1 MGNTILRF
9 MSFIFVT
16 SLCWSC
22 SKDVASY
29 EEIDDSAAGNTVL
42 RVKTRAADGSDASVS
57 SPINIYVF
65 DSKDKCVAYNKIGS
79 AGSDASF
86 KLAAGDYKV
95 YSVAGADAATYD
107 IPTMENATIESV
119 VSLKADKNHGDL
131 MTAQNQVTLQNDIDS
146 DVPLAMERK
155 VLMLSGVT
163 VNDVPDDITSI
174 TASISPLYE
183 NIRLDGE
190 YSGKTGSITVELE
203 KSASSSK
210 WENQCNLYILPS
222 VGNPLIKFTFKSSDG
237 TTKTF
242 TYLGK
247 KPLSANYKVSMNV
260 NYVKV
265 KEPTLKCII
274 TGVAW
279 NENEEWSFDANEKDF
294 STDDGNTEE
303 PTPDESEDNTIPK
316 IGELYK
322 GCLVLKA
329 ETNSNITTLTL
340 VAPEQKNGLTYT
352 TGNQESM
359 KSSID
364 AAITELSVEGI
375 DGWTLPTIEE
385 LKYVYNNIDFFNSKL
400 KENGLKVFYKT
411 SYKYYGYDNDGNIK
425 CLVMNSAM
433 TIKEGESGN
442 TAYYLRPFATV
453 KITK

>member
-1 MGNTILRF
+1 
-9 MSFIFVT
+9 MSLIFVT

-65 DSKDKCVAYNKIGS
+65 DSKDKCIAYNQIGS

-86 KLAAGDYKV
+86 KLAAGGYKV
-95 YSVAGADAATYD
+95 YSVAGADTEAYD

-163 VNDVPDDITSI
+163 VNDVPDDIESI

-183 NIRLDGE
+183 NIKLDGE
-190 YSGKTGSITVELE
+190 YSGKTGSVTVELE

-222 VGNPLIKFTFKSSDG
+222 VGNPLIKFTFKSSDA
-237 TTKTF
+237 TTRTF
-242 TYLGK
+242 TYLSE
-247 KPLSANYKVSMNV
+247 KPLRANYKVTMDV

-279 NENEEWSFDANEKDF
+279 NENDEWSFDANEKDF
-294 STDDGNTEE
+294 TSDDGNIEE

-316 IGELYK
+316 VGELYK
-322 GCLVLKA
+322 GCYVLKS
-329 ETNSNITTLTL
+329 ETTGNTTTLTL
-340 VAPEQKNGLTYT
+340 IGPKNKAGNFTYDT
-352 TGNQESM
+352 ENQQSIKNEVDAALAQMAINGISELRLPTVEEM
-359 KSSID
+359 EEIKANYSSINKTVVSLGLNN
-364 AAITELSVEGI
+364 IPTISYLSVNSNNKIVAFSMASGYVV
-375 DGWTLPTIEE
+375 D
-385 LKYVYNNIDFFNSKL
+385 LK
-400 KENGLKVFYKT
+400 T
-411 SYKYYGYDNDGNIK
+411 
-425 CLVMNSAM
+425 
-433 TIKEGESGN
+433 
-442 TAYYLRPFATV
+442 TAYLRPFATV

>member
-1 MGNTILRF
+1 
-9 MSFIFVT
+9 MSLIFVT

-42 RVKTRAADGSDASVS
+42 RVKTRASDGSDASVS

-65 DSKDKCVAYNKIGS
+65 DSKDKCIAYNQIGS

-95 YSVAGADAATYD
+95 YSVAGADAETYD

-155 VLMLSGVT
+155 VLMLSSVT

-183 NIRLDGE
+183 DIRLDGE
-190 YSGKTGSITVELE
+190 YSGKTGSVTVELE

-242 TYLGK
+242 TYLSE
-247 KPLSANYKVSMNV
+247 KPLRANYKVTMDV

-294 STDDGNTEE
+294 STDDDNIEE
-303 PTPDESEDNTIPK
+303 PTPDEPEDNTIPK
-316 IGELYK
+316 VGELYK
-322 GCLVLKA
+322 GCLILKS
-329 ETNSNITTLTL
+329 ETSGNTTILTL
-340 VAPEQKNGLTYT
+340 VAPEQKSELKFTA
-352 TGNQESM
+352 GNQESI
-359 KSSID
+359 KSAIN
-364 AAITELSVEGI
+364 AAITELSVDGI
-375 DGWTLPTIEE
+375 DGWILPTIED

-400 KENGLKVFYKT
+400 KENGFKVFFKGF
-411 SYKYYGYDNDGNIK
+411 YKYYGYDNNGNIK
-425 CLVMNSAM
+425 CLVMNQSMNTVECAS
-433 TIKEGESGN
+433 EN
-442 TAYYLRPFATV
+442 TASFLRPFATV

>member
-9 MSFIFVT
+9 MSLIFVT

-29 EEIDDSAAGNTVL
+29 EEIDDSAAGSTVL

-65 DSKDKCVAYNKIGS
+65 DSKDKCVAYNQIGS

-95 YSVAGADAATYD
+95 YSVAGADAEAYE

-190 YSGKTGSITVELE
+190 YSGKTGSVTVELE

-242 TYLGK
+242 TYLSE
-247 KPLSANYKVSMNV
+247 KPLRANYKVSMNV

-279 NENEEWSFDANEKDF
+279 NENEEWSFDASEKDF
-294 STDDGNTEE
+294 VSGDGNTEE
-303 PTPDESEDNTIPK
+303 STPDEPEDNTIPK
-316 IGELYK
+316 VGELYK
-322 GCLVLKA
+322 GCYVLKS
-329 ETNSNITTLTL
+329 ETTGNTTTLTL
-340 VAPEQKNGLTYT
+340 IGPKNRKDPFTY
-352 TGNQESM
+352 NVEDQQ
-359 KSSID
+359 SIKDEVD
-364 AAITELSVEGI
+364 AALAQMAISGISELR
-375 DGWTLPTIEE
+375 LPTVEE
-385 LKYVYNNIDFFNSKL
+385 MQEIKAYHSDLNKKLTSLKLDNIPLTTNFLAIKSNNTIVTFSTGSWRDISM
-400 KENGLKVFYKT
+400 
-411 SYKYYGYDNDGNIK
+411 SIK
-425 CLVMNSAM
+425 CW
-433 TIKEGESGN
+433 
-442 TAYYLRPFATV
+442 LRPFATV

>member
-1 MGNTILRF
+1 
-9 MSFIFVT
+9 MSLIFVT

-65 DSKDKCVAYNKIGS
+65 DSKDKCVAYNQIGS

-95 YSVAGADAATYD
+95 YSVAGADAETYE

-119 VSLKADKNHGDL
+119 VSLKANKNHGDL

-146 DVPLAMERK
+146 DVPLAMDRK

-163 VNDVPDDITSI
+163 VNDVPDDIASI

-190 YSGKTGSITVELE
+190 YSGKTGSVTVELE

-242 TYLGK
+242 TYLSE
-247 KPLSANYKVSMNV
+247 KPLRANYKVTMDV

-279 NENEEWSFDANEKDF
+279 NENDEWSFDASEKDF
-294 STDDGNTEE
+294 VSGDGNTEE

-316 IGELYK
+316 VGELYK
-322 GCLVLKA
+322 GCYVLKS
-329 ETNSNITTLTL
+329 ETTGNTTTLTL
-340 VAPEQKNGLTYT
+340 IGPKNKAGNFTYDT
-352 TGNQESM
+352 ENQQSIKNEVDAALAQMAISGISELRLPTVEEM
-359 KSSID
+359 EEIKANYSSINKKVVSLGLNN
-364 AAITELSVEGI
+364 IPTISYLSVNS
-375 DGWTLPTIEE
+375 
-385 LKYVYNNIDFFNSKL
+385 NNKIVAFSM
-400 KENGLKVFYKT
+400 G
-411 SYKYYGYDNDGNIK
+411 
-425 CLVMNSAM
+425 
-433 TIKEGESGN
+433 SGN
-442 TAYYLRPFATV
+442 VVDLKTTAYLRPFATV

>member
-1 MGNTILRF
+1 
-9 MSFIFVT
+9 MSLIFVT

-65 DSKDKCVAYNKIGS
+65 DSKDKCIAYNQIGS

-95 YSVAGADAATYD
+95 YSVAGADAETYD

-190 YSGKTGSITVELE
+190 YSGKTGSVTVELE

-242 TYLGK
+242 TYLSE
-247 KPLSANYKVSMNV
+247 KPLRANYKVTMDV

-279 NENEEWSFDANEKDF
+279 NENDEWSFDANEKDF
-294 STDDGNTEE
+294 VSGDGNTEE
-303 PTPDESEDNTIPK
+303 STPDEPEDNTIPK
-316 IGELYK
+316 VGELYK
-322 GCLVLKA
+322 GCYVLKS
-329 ETNSNITTLTL
+329 ETTGNTTTLTL
-340 VAPEQKNGLTYT
+340 ISPQNREGNFTYDVENQQSIKDEVDATLAQMAINGISELRLPTVEEMEEIKADYT
-352 TGNQESM
+352 NIN
-359 KSSID
+359 K
-364 AAITELSVEGI
+364 AIT
-375 DGWTLPTIEE
+375 TL
-385 LKYVYNNIDFFNSKL
+385 
-400 KENGLKVFYKT
+400 GLKNIPGQTSFLSTDANNKIVAFSMGSGKPVTLRKT
-411 SYKYYGYDNDGNIK
+411 
-425 CLVMNSAM
+425 CW
-433 TIKEGESGN
+433 
-442 TAYYLRPFATV
+442 LRPFATV